1 LEEKMAT
8 GTDRSQGNDGGSHST
23 VVRAAVAAAA
33 TGAAAYGVLKLRSN
47 REEVDDEDAVERHA
61 APDVGED
68 SDAAGK
74 REELTHALA
83 AKVAGAKKA
92 TSRLKP
98 NHSGR
103 QSIVESAWSAASQ
116 QLLPVAQDA
125 AAALG
130 ETVAKKVP
138 DTIRDDLMPRF
149 IEGFQ
154 KAN

>member
-1 LEEKMAT
+1 MAT
-8 GTDRSQGNDGGSHST
+8 KTASSQHNDGGPHST
-23 VVRAAVAAAA
+23 AVRAAIAAAA

-47 REEVDDEDAVERHA
+47 REAVDEESSVNEDAAH
-61 APDVGED
+61 GG
-68 SDAAGK
+68 DATNK

-83 AKVAGAKKA
+83 TKVADAKKA

-98 NHSGR
+98 GGSRRG
-103 QSIVESAWSAASQ
+103 SILDSAWDAASE

-130 ETVAKKVP
+130 ATVAKKVP
-138 DTIRDDLMPRF
+138 DTVRDELMPRF